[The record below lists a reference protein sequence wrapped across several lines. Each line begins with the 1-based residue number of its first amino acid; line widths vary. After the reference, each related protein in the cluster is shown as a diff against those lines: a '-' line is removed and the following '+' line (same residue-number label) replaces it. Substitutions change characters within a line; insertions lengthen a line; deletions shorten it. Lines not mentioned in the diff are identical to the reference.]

1 MQVSDS
7 SSSCWTNAV
16 DAPLIPRAPPIPPPT
31 PPPSGDLDRALAT
44 PDDDDVVVDE
54 DDPDDPSTFDSL
66 AFNIFFSF
74 ATRGSIA
81 LVAVAA
87 VVVEG

>member
-1 MQVSDS
+1 
-7 SSSCWTNAV
+7 
-16 DAPLIPRAPPIPPPT
+16 
-31 PPPSGDLDRALAT
+31 LDRALAT

-66 AFNIFFSF
+66 ACNIFFSF
-74 ATRGSIA
+74 AARGSIA